1 MEQKDRCSF
10 KSMFE
15 RSQKS
20 KPIGKID
27 EKSSSIWKPV
37 TKRPFQHPRPRRLH
51 CNISLIG
58 VQADSN
64 G

>member
-1 MEQKDRCSF
+1 MEQKDRYSF
-10 KSMFE
+10 RSMFE

-37 TKRPFQHPRPRRLH
+37 TIGSFSAIMFST
-51 CNISLIG
+51 ISAVVMKQL
-58 VQADSN
+58 
-64 G
+64 